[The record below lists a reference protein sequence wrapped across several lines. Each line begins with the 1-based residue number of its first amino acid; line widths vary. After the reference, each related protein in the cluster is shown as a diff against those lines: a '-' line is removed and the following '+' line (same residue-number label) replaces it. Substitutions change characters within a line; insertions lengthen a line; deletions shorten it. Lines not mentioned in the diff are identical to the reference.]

1 MDRCPPLRGVVV
13 VLPLLPS
20 LLTQKNSTSCSP
32 TICLS
37 A

>member
-20 LLTQKNSTSCSP
+20 PLTRKNSTNCFP
-32 TICLS
+32 ITCPS